1 MARGGKKCRTWS
13 KYLSF
18 LFHFLFLSQGPS
30 FPPKTCSVCLSALVC
45 RLQVWKEPTPLND
58 SCRWLCAWHGSKTVV
73 ALPAQ
78 TRARCS
84 CYADIYIV
92 VVPAL
97 CTGHAHSNLCNKDRD
112 WVAEEYCQLSCFVN
126 GAGYSDVDCTEVFVF
141 WGFFYGGWGRKP
153 FFYSRDLFSGSAILS
168 RLLSSCFV

>member
-45 RLQVWKEPTPLND
+45 RLQVGKEPTPLND

-84 CYADIYIV
+84 CYADMYTV

-97 CTGHAHSNLCNKDRD
+97 SAQAMPTATCAIKTMIGLQKSTVNL
-112 WVAEEYCQLSCFVN
+112 AALSTALATPMLTVRKFL
-126 GAGYSDVDCTEVFVF
+126 F
-141 WGFFYGGWGRKP
+141 WGVFLRGRGKE
-153 FFYSRDLFSGSAILS
+153 A
-168 RLLSSCFV
+168 LLLLRRPIFR